1 MLYFTALLQTLD
13 ASMLAPTLELVL
25 ADLHAEHGVH
35 LQIDVFLQA
44 ESLLL
49 DDKDVPIVGANEY
62 VV

>member
-1 MLYFTALLQTLD
+1 VTLYFTALLQTLD

-49 DDKDVPIVGANEY
+49 DD
-62 VV
+62 